1 MADKSDYMKIASA
14 QSLRISPKKEG
25 NQESGDF
32 YANSKRQD
40 KEKNEQNQ
48 QEQKQL
54 NELDMAQHIELGR
67 LLLLKRNTEMRLFVD
82 LKKEKPNEKEIIIIK
97 NKLVDIESNL
107 FSVGRDKVKETLSN
121 SETDEIIIKI
131 ESIKELYDKML
142 ALTEQEK
149 QIILEEDD
157 EQLEL
162 VINKKNN
169 VLDKIDALLKQ
180 VDINYFKDFPP
191 ENENKIKVDAILIDI
206 HYVMNMIV
214 KIEDEN
220 SVNLQSVMDGISMK
234 LTAKDSN
241 AAAISKYALSSNNS
255 HFIDTTK

>member
-25 NQESGDF
+25 NQESTDF

-40 KEKNEQNQ
+40 KEKNEQNH
-48 QEQKQL
+48 QEHKHL

-107 FSVGRDKVKETLSN
+107 FSVGRDKVKETPSN
-121 SETDEIIIKI
+121 SETEEIISKI
-131 ESIKELYDKML
+131 ESIKQLYDKML
-142 ALTEQEK
+142 ALAEQER
-149 QIILEEDD
+149 QTIFEEDD

-162 VINKKNN
+162 VIKLKNK
-169 VLDKIDALLKQ
+169 VLDDIDVQLKQ

-220 SVNLQSVMDGISMK
+220 SVNLQSVMDGISLK
-234 LTAKDSN
+234 LAAKDSN
-241 AAAISKYALSSNNS
+241 AQAISKYALSSNNS